1 MAGVHDMILRRVALQ
16 QKMLAVLIDP
26 DIAVNEQLLT
36 KTVQNACIAGAD
48 LILVGG
54 SLLTTDRFDAC
65 MEIVTSLSDRPVV
78 LFPGEPGQISPRAD
92 ALLFLTL
99 ISGRN
104 PEYLIGHQVNAAP
117 KLLNMGLE
125 TISTG
130 YMLVDGGKVTTAHYV
145 SRTEPIPHDHNEI
158 AMATAQAGQLLGNK
172 LIYMDTGSGAPMHV
186 SCSMLNAV
194 RRSVNIPLI
203 VGGGLRS
210 TTDIHNVC
218 KAGADVV
225 VVGTAFEE
233 DPELIYRLCEATH
246 TIKISS

>member
-1 MAGVHDMILRRVALQ
+1 MAGVHDIIQRRAASD

-26 DIAVNEQLLT
+26 DIAVDEELLT

-65 MEIVTSLSDRPVV
+65 MELVTSLSDRPVV
-78 LFPGEPGQISPRAD
+78 LFPGDPGQISPTAD

-117 KLLNMGLE
+117 KLLKMGLE

-145 SRTEPIPHDHNEI
+145 SRTEPIPYDHDEI
-158 AMATAQAGQLLGNK
+158 AVATAQAGQLLGNK

-186 SCSMLNAV
+186 SCNMLKAV
-194 RRSVNIPLI
+194 RRSVDIPLL
-203 VGGGLRS
+203 VGGGLR
-210 TTDIHNVC
+210 TTDDIHRVC
-218 KAGADVV
+218 NAGADIV

-233 DPELIYRLCEATH
+233 DPDLIYRLCEATH
-246 TIKISS
+246 SVKISS